1 MRAIA
6 YVSTASR
13 HLLRE
18 DLEAIVSA
26 ARGHNA
32 QSGVTGILLY
42 CDGNFMQYIE
52 GPDEA
57 VREAFDRIRRDE
69 RHYHVN
75 ELMNQAIAER
85 EFGDWT
91 LGFTRASAATVLD
104 PAARPWDRPG
114 HDGPGAHMLRI
125 FWRNC
130 RFATA

>member
-6 YVSTASR
+6 YVSTASWN
-13 HLLRE
+13 LLRE

-52 GPDEA
+52 GPDTA
-57 VREAFDRIRRDE
+57 VLEVFERIRRDE
-69 RHYHVN
+69 RHYQVN
-75 ELMNQAIAER
+75 ELMNLPIAER

-91 LGFTRASAATVLD
+91 LGFTRASPATVLD
-104 PAARPWDRPG
+104 ASARPWDRPDR
-114 HDGPGAHMLRI
+114 DGPGAAMLRV

-130 RFATA
+130 RSVTA